1 MNKFKNNSVSKPFL
15 TSYSSDKLSP
25 IFSSVSN
32 FLGQFF
38 LTVGQ
43 KNSENKI
50 LPFLFLSIF
59 FRLIMKVSYKPLMI
73 ITIMKKII
81 QDIATEKVQYMIIM
95 TTTWM
100 TEFMIY
106 AKTTPYSGM

>member
-1 MNKFKNNSVSKPFL
+1 
-15 TSYSSDKLSP
+15 
-25 IFSSVSN
+25 
-32 FLGQFF
+32 
-38 LTVGQ
+38 
-43 KNSENKI
+43 
-50 LPFLFLSIF
+50 
-59 FRLIMKVSYKPLMI
+59 MI
-73 ITIMKKII
+73 ITIMKKMI